1 MKYTVTIAADVRYR
15 TIVEADSIEE
25 AQDIAWEDFDA
36 RDFGPLD
43 FVTSHMDSVKDESSN
58 FVE

>member
-15 TIVEADSIEE
+15 TIVEADSVEE
-25 AQDIAWEDFDA
+25 AHDIAWEDFDA

-43 FVTSHMDSVKDESSN
+43 FVMSHIDSVKDGNGN